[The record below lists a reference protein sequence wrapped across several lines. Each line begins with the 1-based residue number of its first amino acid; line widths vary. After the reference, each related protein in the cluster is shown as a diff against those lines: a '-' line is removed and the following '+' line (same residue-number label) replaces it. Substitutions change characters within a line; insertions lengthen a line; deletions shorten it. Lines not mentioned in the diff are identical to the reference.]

1 MPTYRAHEVHTFCVA
16 CRTSVPYYGDAGV
29 DGRSDV
35 VYRGFMASYRASAQ
49 SHSLSSSGSFC
60 CCVCA
65 PFILFT
71 CNFTPQHDTIVQL
84 SSSSLLHNDTPPHSH
99 THTHPRAL
107 VLFRRRRRR
116 PLAVCARTQVT
127 LAEALTGFTRPISL
141 VDGRTVLFKTRDGE
155 IVSPGAVRKLPVSG
169 SLHEVF

>member
-1 MPTYRAHEVHTFCVA
+1 MLALTDGPTWFTVGSWHHIVLRLRVTH
-16 CRTSVPYYGDAGV
+16 SPLLGV
-29 DGRSDV
+29 
-35 VYRGFMASYRASAQ
+35 
-49 SHSLSSSGSFC
+49 C

-107 VLFRRRRRR
+107 VPFRRRRR

-169 SLHEVF
+169 M